1 MCTDLPTN
9 ISESIWTYTFQN
21 IAIDICLAA
30 QYHRLVRKPLKSDS
44 WYTAREASS
53 LLNDE
58 VTEATIKE
66 YCKRGELAAKKV
78 GPRKRW
84 MISGVAIQKLRKKW
98 GIQ

>member
-1 MCTDLPTN
+1 M
-9 ISESIWTYTFQN
+9 
-21 IAIDICLAA
+21 
-30 QYHRLVRKPLKSDS
+30 RKSLKSDE

-84 MISGVAIQKLRKKW
+84 MISGAAIQKLRKKW